1 MDANMMN
8 GRKTDGGKP
17 VATAPVKDVLKDKVL
32 TDSMADITL
41 CGRFARLLQAVESG
55 LIPLNTVKVP
65 PGISVKDA
73 LVKAVA
79 LAEAQGMDLSAERK
93 KLNGSEIQT
102 LREDVWKLADAVEKR
117 AGLERILG
125 ADASDISIAMCYAL
139 PPIKGVI
146 AEICAMEQLSKSQ
159 IPPPVA
165 GLGPL

>member
-1 MDANMMN
+1 MDMMN
-8 GRKTDGGKP
+8 GRKTDGCKP
-17 VATAPVKDVLKDKVL
+17 AAAAGITDTLKGRVL
-32 TDSMADITL
+32 TDSMAEIAL
-41 CGRFARLLQAVESG
+41 YGRFARLLQAVESG

-65 PGISVKDA
+65 PGVSVKEA
-73 LVKAVA
+73 LVKAVS

-102 LREDVWKLADAVEKR
+102 LREDVWRLAEAVEKR
-117 AGLERILG
+117 DSLERMLG

-139 PPIKGVI
+139 PPIKGII
-146 AEICAMEQLSKSQ
+146 AEICAMEQMSKSQ